1 MGAIL
6 NWTKGKENS
15 SKNEQTRSSID
26 HIFIKDRFMLG
37 EKMAFVMIFWTAYI
51 PFVILVLSLVGRHAK
66 RALARL
72 LGDGAS
78 STLASPRAASAYISA
93 QSRSTSRVSRNQRRT

>member
-1 MGAIL
+1 L
-6 NWTKGKENS
+6 SNDKENS
-15 SKNEQTRSSID
+15 SKNEQARSSID

-72 LGDGAS
+72 FGDGAS
-78 STLASPRAASAYISA
+78 STLASRRAASAYVSA
-93 QSRSTSRVSRNQRRT
+93 QSRSTTRLQSDRRDT